1 MEGRGDVPSRPGQR
15 RGGPQ
20 KAAAPEA
27 LRGPGGR
34 RAGKCGGAFIPPA
47 QRVLQGPAGGA
58 RRRGVTDTREDAMLQ
73 LGFDAARVSR
83 LEKSMG
89 NPRFCERVFSAQEN
103 ALIAAKPRPAE
114 TAAAHFAAKEALG
127 KALRCGIFGFDLRQ
141 AARRVAL
148 FCVQRR
154 AGGADG
160 TAGPGGGGLA
170 LPRGGLRLCLRA
182 AAAQGVRT
190 WPGGGRAGPR
200 GRKNAGRRP
209 GAGFSVGGGL
219 LGKR

>member
-1 MEGRGDVPSRPGQR
+1 
-15 RGGPQ
+15 
-20 KAAAPEA
+20 
-27 LRGPGGR
+27 
-34 RAGKCGGAFIPPA
+34 
-47 QRVLQGPAGGA
+47 
-58 RRRGVTDTREDAMLQ
+58 MLQ

-141 AARRVAL
+141 AAVLRRPMGRLILRSAARWRSGWNGRAW
-148 FCVQRR
+148 RR
-154 AGGADG
+154 RSRSPTRGA
-160 TAGPGGGGLA
+160 TP
-170 LPRGGLRLCLRA
+170 LPACCCQP
-182 AAAQGVRT
+182 QGVRT
-190 WPGGGRAGPR
+190 RPGGGRAGPR